1 MDFGIYWRTAHGSVE
16 VLCFDE
22 WSDGHREAW
31 IVQLPLREFNE
42 RMSEVNAGKRSII
55 TEDMLADYD
64 SLIFDPGEQGYE
76 LLERE
81 VRDGHWTKL
90 EW

>member
-22 WSDGHREAW
+22 WSDGHKEAW
-31 IVQLPLREFNE
+31 VVQLPTQEFRK
-42 RMSEVNAGKRSII
+42 RMVEVIEGRRSII

-64 SLIFDPGEQGYE
+64 SFIFDPGEQGYE

-81 VRDGHWTKL
+81 VRDGHWM
-90 EW
+90 EWEA